1 MRSDPDCIRIGLIP
15 FNLHS
20 QVELDRFPGDIVE
33 GIIDH
38 DGRVC
43 ENIAPTHQLGL
54 SLLVKSIQDELYVTK
69 RVGATGKHCPEAVP
83 FLDGERRVF
92 A

>member
-20 QVELDRFPGDIVE
+20 QVELDRFPGDLVE
-33 GIIDH
+33 GVINH
-38 DGRVC
+38 DGRVRK
-43 ENIAPTHQLGL
+43 NIVPTHQPGL
-54 SLLVKSIQDELYVTK
+54 SLLIEGKQAELHITK
-69 RVGATGKHCPEAVP
+69 CVNTTGKHCSEAVP
-83 FLDGERRVF
+83 FLYSERRVF